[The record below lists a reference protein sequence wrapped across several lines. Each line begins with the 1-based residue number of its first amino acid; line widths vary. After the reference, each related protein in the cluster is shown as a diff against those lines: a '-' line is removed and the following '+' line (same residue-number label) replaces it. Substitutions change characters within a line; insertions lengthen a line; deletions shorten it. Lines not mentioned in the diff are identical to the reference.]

1 MEGFFER
8 ARGRFDSGATRDVGR
23 RLQKL
28 AALRS
33 WILKNE
39 SRISEALFADLA
51 KGAHES
57 YMTETGLV
65 LSEISFVRKNLK
77 RWAKRRAVK
86 TPLALFP
93 GRSFTRERPF
103 GPVLILSPWNYPFLL
118 SVEPL
123 VSALSAGN
131 TVVLKPSSK
140 SPNVSRLLERMAAEV
155 FPDGEVSVALGGHA
169 LSDALLSMPFG
180 MIFFTGSASVGRH
193 VLEFAARNLTPTVLE
208 LGGKSPCVV
217 DASADLEV
225 AARRIAFGKLLNAGQ
240 TCVAPDFAL
249 VDSRVERKFEVLL
262 AKEFEASARHLE
274 ALPKI
279 VDRAHLHRLESLVDG
294 EKILCGGKALGE
306 KFLPT
311 VLVDVSFDSP
321 VMREEIFGPI
331 LPIIGYDSEGDLISK
346 LSRMPS
352 PLAFYV
358 FSSRRGF
365 VRRLQDSLSFG
376 AMAVNDTLMH
386 IASPYLP
393 FGGVGESGM
402 GRYHGHAGFK
412 AFSYEESLL
421 ERGIWPDIPFRY
433 PPFALWK
440 SKLVHFFLK

>member
-1 MEGFFER
+1 MDAFFET
-8 ARGRFDSGATRDVGR
+8 ARERFDSGATRDVGW
-23 RLQKL
+23 RLRKL
-28 AALRS
+28 SALRS
-33 WILKNE
+33 WIVKNE
-39 SRISEALFADLA
+39 SRISDALFADLA

-65 LSEISFVRKNLK
+65 LSEISFVCKNLRK
-77 RWAKRRAVK
+77 WAKRRAVK

-93 GRSFTRERPF
+93 GRSFSRERPF

-131 TVVLKPSSK
+131 TAVLKPSSK
-140 SPNVSRLLERMAAEV
+140 APNVSRLFERMVAEV
-155 FPDGEVSVALGGHA
+155 FPDGEVSVAIGGHE
-169 LSDALLSMPFG
+169 LSDALLSEPFG
-180 MIFFTGSASVGRH
+180 MIFFTGSAAVGRH
-193 VLEFAARNLTPTVLE
+193 VLELAARNLTPAVLE

-225 AARRIAFGKLLNAGQ
+225 AARRIAFGKLVNAGQ

-249 VDSRVERKFEVLL
+249 VDSKVKGKFETLL
-262 AKEFEASARHLE
+262 AKEFESADLKC
-274 ALPKI
+274 LPKI
-279 VDRAHLHRLESLVDG
+279 VDDAHLKRLERLVEG
-294 EKILCGGKALGE
+294 EKVLCGGRAFGG

-311 VLVDVSFDSP
+311 VLSDVSFDSP

-331 LPIIGYDSEGDLISK
+331 LPVIGYASEGELIPR

-358 FSSRRGF
+358 FSSQRSF
-365 VRRLQDSLSFG
+365 PLRLQESLSFG
-376 AMAVNDTLMH
+376 AMTVNDTLMH
-386 IASPYLP
+386 IASPHLP

-402 GRYHGHAGFK
+402 GRYHGYAGFK
-412 AFSYEESLL
+412 AFSREVSFL
-421 ERGIWPDIPFRY
+421 ERGTWPDIPFRY
-433 PPFALWK
+433 PPFSAWK
-440 SKLVHFFLK
+440 SKLVHFFLR